1 MNIESGWYLS
11 RRSMVLYGAHIL
23 RWCFVYGLCKNVG
36 RHPTHTCHGRGNP
49 NRSHS
54 VPYQVLYIYGNDRV
68 VDKVLGMK
76 VTYAFHTALAHAYY
90 VVTTLTGLW
99 ISRYQY
105 VNSWWNVLMEVCE
118 TQTTKTKTNQ
128 QPLWVENAPRSTLL
142 STLFSTSIYCTWVVW
157 KRWARTDI

>member
-23 RWCFVYGLCKNVG
+23 RWCFVCGLCKTLG
-36 RHPTHTCHGRGNP
+36 AIRHIRVTVEGTQTDPIA
-49 NRSHS
+49 
-54 VPYQVLYIYGNDRV
+54 VPGAVYNGNDRV